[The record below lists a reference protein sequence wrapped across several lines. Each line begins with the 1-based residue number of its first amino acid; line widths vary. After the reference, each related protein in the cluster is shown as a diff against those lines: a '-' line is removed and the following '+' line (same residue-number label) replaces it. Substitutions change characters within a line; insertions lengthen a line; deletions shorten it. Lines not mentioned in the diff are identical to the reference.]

1 MIATAGVQEV
11 GPGWGARSRMGMV
24 ALAMCGVL
32 AGGCDRGA
40 HPARIGKRPRR
51 SFKVSDGAKSM
62 DLGKLR
68 GRVVVLNFWA
78 TSCIPC
84 VDELPSLEMLQ
95 RRMPEVVVVGI
106 SNDDDDVAAAYGD
119 FCGTYHVDF
128 LTVRDPS
135 FHSPTMYGTVKM
147 PETYVIDRRGVLRR
161 KFVSAQEWT
170 DPEIMDYLGRM

>member
-1 MIATAGVQEV
+1 
-11 GPGWGARSRMGMV
+11 MGMV

-32 AGGCDRGA
+32 AGGCDRGD
-40 HPARIGKRPRR
+40 HPALIGKAAPEFR
-51 SFKVSDGAKSM
+51 VSDGVSSV
-62 DLGKLR
+62 DLEKLR

-84 VDELPSLEMLQ
+84 VEELPSLEMLQ
-95 RRMPEVVVVGI
+95 RRMPEIDVVGI
-106 SNDDDDVAAAYGD
+106 SDDDDAAAYTQFLRD
-119 FCGTYHVDF
+119 YHVDF

-135 FHSPTMYGTVKM
+135 FRIPTMYGTVKM